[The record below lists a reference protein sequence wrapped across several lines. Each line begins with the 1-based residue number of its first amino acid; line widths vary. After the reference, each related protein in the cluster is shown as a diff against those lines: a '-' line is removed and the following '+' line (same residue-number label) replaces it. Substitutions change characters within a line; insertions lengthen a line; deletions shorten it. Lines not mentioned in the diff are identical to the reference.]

1 MNVGPKMNNQLK
13 KLVNGYVKVN
23 PVGVETSLTQS
34 IYKKML
40 GTMDRIKV

>member
-1 MNVGPKMNNQLK
+1 MNVGPKMNHQLK

-34 IYKKML
+34 IYKEML
-40 GTMDRIKV
+40 GTMDRKKV

>member
-1 MNVGPKMNNQLK
+1 MNVGSEMNHQLK

-34 IYKKML
+34 FYEKML